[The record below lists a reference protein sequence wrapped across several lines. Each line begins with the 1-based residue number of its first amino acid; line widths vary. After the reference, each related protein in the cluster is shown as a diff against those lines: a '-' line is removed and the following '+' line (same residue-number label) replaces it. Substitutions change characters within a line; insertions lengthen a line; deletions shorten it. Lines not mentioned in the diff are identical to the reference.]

1 MAFTFVFTA
10 ELLASVALIPAMAVI
25 YLKFLWTICTAEIE
39 GGKDK
44 FIKAQLFDAHSR
56 VNKGFNEMLTV
67 CKQLKSDI
75 PMHSENEKRLNALL
89 DKATKEFI
97 NRNRFSTDKNNS

>member
-1 MAFTFVFTA
+1 MTN
-10 ELLASVALIPAMAVI
+10 LLATKS
-25 YLKFLWTICTAEIE
+25 E
-39 GGKDK
+39 GGMDK

-75 PMHSENEKRLNALL
+75 PMHSENEKRLDALIDNLPLLLHQINVDFQTIFERYRLFL
-89 DKATKEFI
+89 DGE
-97 NRNRFSTDKNNS
+97 D